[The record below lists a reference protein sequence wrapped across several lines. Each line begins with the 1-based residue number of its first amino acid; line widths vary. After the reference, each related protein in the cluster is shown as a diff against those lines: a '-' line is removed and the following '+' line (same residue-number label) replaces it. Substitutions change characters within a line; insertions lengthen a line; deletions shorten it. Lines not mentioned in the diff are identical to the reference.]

1 MFSVWDFHS
10 WIFSLGI
17 VLFVLT
23 LLTSFSALVSVL
35 MCWIWGEVH
44 DDAATA
50 RTSRPPKEPLMRK
63 AA

>member
-1 MFSVWDFHS
+1 MFSTWDFLS
-10 WIFSLGI
+10 WLFSLGI
-17 VLFVLT
+17 VLFVFT

-35 MCWIWGEVH
+35 MCRMWGEVR

-50 RTSRPPKEPLMRK
+50 RASEPPKEPPMRK